1 VRDVLCAPCSDFV
14 SSAAPK
20 DGVGETPDSN
30 RGMLMAPGVP
40 LGVRRKTKVKF
51 VLAFTVQSG
60 GSEVERFEA
69 VQRAQALLSEWQ
81 PSKSATIREWVSRCD
96 GNGGFSVI
104 ETDNAAELL
113 KDLSTWSSFLEFT
126 VYPVVDITE
135 ATGVT
140 AQAIAARQSIS

>member
-1 VRDVLCAPCSDFV
+1 MFCAHLLGLRVECGAKGWCGGGDTRFESWDADGPGR
-14 SSAAPK
+14 SA
-20 DGVGETPDSN
+20 
-30 RGMLMAPGVP
+30 R
-40 LGVRRKTKVKF
+40 VRRKTKVKF

-135 ATGVT
+135 ATGMT